1 MASRKIKRLLFSL
14 LALLV
19 FIISFVFFSINTF
32 PVNLVNRFLPT
43 GTQLNLMGNLQNGQ
57 IQSITF
63 TQHNQNKQ
71 SKTLSLQCN
80 WQKIGI
86 KRFTVHCQTPIQ
98 LSATVE
104 FGLFGSVSA
113 QSIHV
118 AGQLSNI
125 EPWLSA
131 LDIPKGLGGQFELSI
146 TTAEIDNGILQTL
159 DFKATVTSLSYFSQ
173 EVMPLI
179 TVTTQQSHNPIVLDS
194 TAEGDVRLFL
204 ESTIENN
211 QYITQGEIQSKQLK
225 HFQPFLKFLGK
236 QRRSDTWTIDM
247 RGQLF

>member
-1 MASRKIKRLLFSL
+1 MASRKLKRLLFSL

-32 PVNLVNRFLPT
+32 PVNLVNRFLPI
-43 GTQLNLMGNLQNGQ
+43 GTQLNLTGNLQNGQ
-57 IQSITF
+57 IQSVTF
-63 TQHNQNKQ
+63 TQNKQ

-80 WQKIGI
+80 WQKVGI
-86 KRFTVHCQTPIQ
+86 KRFTVNCQTPIQ

-118 AGQLSNI
+118 AGQLSDI

-146 TTAEIDNGILQTL
+146 TTAEIADGILQTL
-159 DFKATVTSLSYFSQ
+159 DLNATVTSLRYFSQ

-194 TAEGDVRLFL
+194 TAKGDVRLFL
-204 ESTIENN
+204 ESTIDNN

-236 QRRSDTWTIDM
+236 QRRSDTWAIDM